1 MQLPLL
7 FHENLKIGASNY
19 WDTCGSPVI
28 KCLCFFVVM
37 LITRAILMMIDVVM
51 HGQGRVT

>member
-1 MQLPLL
+1 MIQD
-7 FHENLKIGASNY
+7 IYY